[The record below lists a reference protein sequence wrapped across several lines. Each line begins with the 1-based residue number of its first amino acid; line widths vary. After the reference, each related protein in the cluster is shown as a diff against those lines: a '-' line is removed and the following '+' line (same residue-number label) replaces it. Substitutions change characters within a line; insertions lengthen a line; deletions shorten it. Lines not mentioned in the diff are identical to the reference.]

1 MHFGRLTLIGAG
13 IVLAVVLLGGSILP
27 TSMVSQKNTGFTLQ
41 TSNAVETH
49 VSPKISTASVRD
61 VMAKSTTS
69 ISLPTITGNLVLPF
83 NQAFAITST
92 QLSVSSS
99 EWTVPTASSIPEGVA
114 ADSSGNVYFTENS
127 GNKIGR
133 LS

>member
-49 VSPKISTASVRD
+49 VSPKISTASVSD

-99 EWTVPTASSIPEGVA
+99 EWTVPRQPVA
-114 ADSSGNVYFTENS
+114 LLVLQPTLPVMFTLQRILVT
-127 GNKIGR
+127 K
-133 LS
+133 

>member
-99 EWTVPTASSIPEGVA
+99 EWTVPRQPVA
-114 ADSSGNVYFTENS
+114 LLVLQPTLPVMFTLQRILVT
-127 GNKIGR
+127 K
-133 LS
+133 

>member
-49 VSPKISTASVRD
+49 VSPKISTASVSD

-99 EWTVPTASSIPEGVA
+99 EWTVPRQPVA
-114 ADSSGNVYFTENS
+114 LLALQPTLPVMFTLQRILVT
-127 GNKIGR
+127 K
-133 LS
+133 